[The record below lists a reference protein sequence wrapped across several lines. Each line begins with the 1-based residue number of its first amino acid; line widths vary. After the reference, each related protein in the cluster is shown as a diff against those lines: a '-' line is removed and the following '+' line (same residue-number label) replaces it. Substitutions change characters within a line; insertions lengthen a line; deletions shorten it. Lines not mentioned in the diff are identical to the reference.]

1 MIAKKNKKDKANK
14 ELTEIKAKKSKYV
27 YAATNKQGL
36 KVTGT
41 IEGYNPDEIIT
52 FLENEEL
59 EVESLNKLNS
69 ILYMELGSRKMD
81 IRTLSFILTQLSTYL
96 KAGISLIDAIRI
108 LEKQAT
114 KPRQKTLFMN
124 ITFELSKGENFSTAL
139 AAQEGVFPELLIN
152 MVKTSELTG
161 DLPNTLDDMAE
172 YYSSI
177 NKTRKE
183 VVTAMTYPSIIF
195 VFSIL
200 VFIFILTWVIPEF
213 TSLFEQNHAKI
224 PAITQFVIS
233 LSNFLKNNILAI
245 VLGLLV
251 IIIIYRILYKY
262 NKSFRKSIQTICMK
276 LPIIG
281 KMIIYKEVYMFTKTF
296 ASLLNHEVFIT
307 DSMSILSTI
316 STNEIYKEIIN
327 DALDSLSKGEKISTS
342 FREKW
347 AFPTAAYEMLSTGE
361 NTGKLGTMM
370 EYVADYYGELHSN
383 YVKRINTFIEP
394 VMIILLAVI
403 IGIILLSIVIPM
415 FTFYSQVGI

>member
-1 MIAKKNKKDKANK
+1 MVKKNKKKKNET
-14 ELTEIKAKKSKYV
+14 ELTEIKAKKNKYV

-59 EVESLNKLNS
+59 EVESLNKLNP
-69 ILYMELGSRKMD
+69 ILYMELGSKKID

-108 LEKQAT
+108 LEKQAV
-114 KPRQKTLFMN
+114 KPSQKTLFMN

-139 AAQEGVFPELLIN
+139 SAQEGVFPELLIN

-161 DLPNTLDDMAE
+161 DLPTTLDDMAE
-172 YYSSI
+172 YYASVS
-177 NKTRKE
+177 KTRKE
-183 VVTAMTYPSIIF
+183 VVTAMTYPAIIFFFSII
-195 VFSIL
+195 
-200 VFIFILTWVIPEF
+200 VFIFILTWVIPQF
-213 TSLFEQNHAKI
+213 VGLFEQNNAKI
-224 PAITQFVIS
+224 PTITRFVIN
-233 LSNFLKNNILAI
+233 LSNFLKNNILLI
-245 VLGLLV
+245 LFVV
-251 IIIIYRILYKY
+251 IILILIYKILYKY
-262 NKSFRKSIQTICMK
+262 NKEFRKSMQTFYMK
-276 LPIIG
+276 LPVVG

-316 STNEIYKEIIN
+316 STNEIYKEIIT
-327 DALDSLSKGEKISTS
+327 DSLESLSKGEKISDS
-342 FREKW
+342 FKGKW

-370 EYVADYYGELHSN
+370 EYVADYYGSLHSN
-383 YVKRINTFIEP
+383 YVKRLNTFIEP
-394 VMIILLAVI
+394 VMIILLAI
-403 IGIILLSIVIPM
+403 IVGIIVLAIVIPM